1 MRLMC
6 SRLDQ
11 LRILFYV
18 KRKRRFSL
26 VKLTSLLVLS
36 FCLSFVSMLFFE
48 QQEKMRFSHM
58 HAPYCSALT
67 FLVSSLVPPSI
78 WRRPLLFF

>member
-1 MRLMC
+1 MC

-67 FLVSSLVPPSI
+67 FLGLVFGPTLHLESTVA
-78 WRRPLLFF
+78 FFLN